1 MNMRVLV
8 VDDHPVLREGIASLL
23 ANEADMVL
31 VGEANNGCEGI
42 ESFRSHRPDIT
53 LMDLQ
58 MPLMNGSEAILA
70 IRKDFPDARIIVL
83 TTHRGDAQAARAI
96 RAGAYGYLLKTMI
109 RRELV
114 ETIRIVHSGRK
125 KVPPEIALEL
135 AEHHTDDDLTVRE
148 IDVLRQVASGKANKI
163 IADDLNIT
171 EETVKAHMRNILS
184 KLNAND
190 RAHAVVIGLKRGI
203 IEI

>member
-1 MNMRVLV
+1 MTVDNPIRILV

-31 VGEANNGCEGI
+31 VGEANNGWEGI
-42 ESFRSHRPDIT
+42 EIFRSHRPDIT

-135 AEHHTDDDLTVRE
+135 AEHHTDSVRDTDFNLPQHRYDLLWLVPL
-148 IDVLRQVASGKANKI
+148 DGHDPLFLQVDS
-163 IADDLNIT
+163 
-171 EETVKAHMRNILS
+171 LS
-184 KLNAND
+184 FHLVQKSP
-190 RAHAVVIGLKRGI
+190 VTS
-203 IEI
+203 